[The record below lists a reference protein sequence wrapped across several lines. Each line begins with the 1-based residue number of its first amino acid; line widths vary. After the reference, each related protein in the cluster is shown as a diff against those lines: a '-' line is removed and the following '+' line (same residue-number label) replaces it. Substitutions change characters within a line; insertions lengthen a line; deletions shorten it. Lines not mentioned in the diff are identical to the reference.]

1 MSMSPDAPEASSNAH
16 MAPHH
21 PVTILIMDDAPAFVR
36 ELAHLL
42 RRDGATV
49 DTASNGNRALALLQ
63 ERRYDVI
70 LCDLHMPDL
79 DGPAFYDILASQ
91 YPYLCLRVIFLTR
104 DTWNADSTAFLR
116 QCGQPWLYKP
126 CNIAV
131 VWNAIQQVLQ
141 AVEVLKIPHQA
152 S

>member
-1 MSMSPDAPEASSNAH
+1 MSTSPDAQEASSNAH
-16 MAPHH
+16 MASHH

-42 RRDGATV
+42 SRDGATV

-63 ERRYDVI
+63 ERCYDVI
-70 LCDLHMPDL
+70 LGDLHMPDL

-91 YPYLCLRVIFLTR
+91 YPYLCLRVIILTG

-116 QCGQPWLYKP
+116 QCG
-126 CNIAV
+126 
-131 VWNAIQQVLQ
+131 
-141 AVEVLKIPHQA
+141 
-152 S
+152 